1 MAAKQTTQ
9 HTPQDQSQAKNSTK
23 NNPSA
28 KDKDAATQQNAQSH
42 SKNQPE
48 SLLNDTAEGKRLQ
61 EANWKKWGPYVSDRH
76 WGTVRED
83 YSASGDAW
91 RSTTHEMARSKA
103 WRWGEEAIGGICDNM
118 QYLCFGWAFWNGQD
132 PILKERYFGLSNYEG
147 NHGEDVKELYYYLDN
162 TPSHA
167 YMKMLYK
174 YPFAQFPYE
183 QLLSE
188 NAKRTHKD
196 PEFEL
201 MDTGVMDNGQYFDI
215 QIEYAKNSA
224 EDILI
229 QLKVTNRSKDKTATL
244 HVLPTLWF
252 RNYWNWQEQPI
263 KPTMQADGNH
273 QIKLHQEA
281 LGEYHFYTEPT
292 GALLFC
298 DNETNNKK
306 LYGSENK
313 SVFVKDGINDY
324 VIDGNENAVNNQQ
337 GTKVSVYTKR
347 SFDPGGVE
355 VFRFRL
361 SKSAL
366 SNPFKDFD
374 AIYQNRVQDANEFYA
389 TLQQIISDPEE
400 KKIQRQ
406 ALAGM
411 LWSKQFYHYNVS
423 KWLQGD
429 PGMPPPPDARKE
441 GRNSGWQ
448 NIDNLNIISMPD
460 KWEYPWYATWDLAFH
475 AVNFAMIDSRFAK
488 NQMKIIT
495 HEWYMHANGQ
505 LPAYEWDFGNVNPPV
520 HAWATWRVYKIDEKN
535 NGKPD
540 TDFLKLVYH
549 KLLLNFTWWVNRKDA
564 EKNNIFEGGFLGLDN
579 IGVFDRNDATA
590 HGVQLEQSDATAWM
604 AMFALNMMRIALELC
619 KTDIVYQD
627 MASKFFEHFLSIAYA
642 MENVKGDG
650 EGLWDEQDE
659 FYYDQIHTKYGE
671 NIRLRLRSI
680 VGIIPMFAVE
690 VIDEASLRQAP
701 LFIKRMNWIYDNR
714 PELANLVSRWKEQNS
729 TLHLLS
735 LLRGHRMKKILERM
749 LDENEFLS
757 DYGVRSVSKY
767 HKDHPYTLKIGNLIY
782 NVAYTPG
789 ESDSNMFGG
798 NSNWRGPIWMPI
810 NFLIVESLQR
820 FHFYYGKDFK
830 VECPTGSG
838 NYLTILEIAEFLA
851 CRNLQLFAADKSGR
865 RAFLNGDEKQQ
876 NDPEFN
882 QYILFHEY
890 FHGDTGQ
897 GLGAAHQTGWTGI
910 IAKMI
915 QSKYNQ
921 KRARKEK

>member
-1 MAAKQTTQ
+1 MEEK
-9 HTPQDQSQAKNSTK
+9 QAK
-23 NNPSA
+23 SA
-28 KDKDAATQQNAQSH
+28 KEA
-42 SKNQPE
+42 NQKQLHDPQVE
-48 SLLNDTAEGKRLQ
+48 SIHQTAEGKRL
-61 EANWKKWGPYVSDRH
+61 EETGWKKWGPYLSYRQ

-103 WRWGEEAIGGICDNM
+103 WRWGEEGLGGFCDDKQN
-118 QYLCFGWAFWNGQD
+118 LCFAWAFWNGRD
-132 PILKERYFGLSNYEG
+132 PILKERLFGLTNYEG

-162 TPSHA
+162 TPTHS

-174 YPFAQFPYE
+174 YPFGAFPYE
-183 QLLSE
+183 QLIDQ
-188 NAKRTHKD
+188 NAQRTHQD

-201 MDTGVMDNGQYFDI
+201 MDTGILDNGQYFDI
-215 QIEYAKNSA
+215 VIEYAKNNI

-229 QLKVTNRSKDKTATL
+229 QLTVTNRSSDTKERL
-244 HVLPTLWF
+244 HILPTLWF
-252 RNYWNWQEQPI
+252 RNCWSWELQAK
-263 KPTMQADGNH
+263 KPAIHAVENNH
-273 QIKLHQEA
+273 LEFTHET
-281 LGEYHFYTEPT
+281 LGTYHFYTESS
-292 GALLFC
+292 GAFLFC
-298 DNETNNKK
+298 DNETNNQK
-306 LYGSENK
+306 LYGSAND
-313 SVFVKDGINDY
+313 STYLKDGINEY
-324 VIDGNENAVNNQQ
+324 VIHDNVKAVNDKS
-337 GTKVSVYTKR
+337 GTKASIHIIENIEPGATKTL
-347 SFDPGGVE
+347 
-355 VFRFRL
+355 RFRL
-361 SKSAL
+361 SQKAL
-366 SNPFKDFD
+366 TDPFKNFD
-374 AIYQNRVQDANEFYA
+374 RIYKTRLEETDHYYEALQEIVPDA
-389 TLQQIISDPEE
+389 EE
-400 KKIQRQ
+400 KLIQRQ
-406 ALAGM
+406 ALAGT

-429 PGMPPPPDARKE
+429 PTAPPPPASRKE
-441 GRNSGWQ
+441 GRNSEWQ
-448 NIDNLNIISMPD
+448 NIDNMDIISMPD

-475 AVNFAMIDSRFAK
+475 AVNFAMIDSAFAK
-488 NQMKIIT
+488 NQLYIIT
-495 HEWYMHANGQ
+495 HDWYMHANGQ

-535 NGKPD
+535 NGKAD
-540 TDFLKLVYH
+540 TEFLKAVYH

-564 EKNNIFEGGFLGLDN
+564 ERNNIFEGGFLGLDN
-579 IGVFDRNDATA
+579 IGVFDRNEATA

-619 KTDIVYQD
+619 KTDLVYQD

-650 EGLWDEQDE
+650 EGLWDEEDE
-659 FYYDQIHTKYGE
+659 FYYDQIRTKYGE
-671 NIRLRLRSI
+671 NIRLKLRSI
-680 VGIIPMFAVE
+680 VGIIPLFAVE
-690 VIDEASLRQAP
+690 VIDEASLQQAP
-701 LFIKRMNWIYDNR
+701 EFIKRMNWLYENK
-714 PELANLVSRWKEQNS
+714 PELASLVSRWKEQNN

-757 DYGVRSVSKY
+757 PYGVRSVSKY
-767 HKDHPYTLKIGNLIY
+767 HKDHPYSLKIGDFNY

-820 FHFYYGKDFK
+820 FHFYYGNDFK

-838 NYLTILEIAEFLA
+838 NYMTILEISEFLA
-851 CRNLQLFAADKSGR
+851 CRNLQLFAADKDGR

-876 NDPEFN
+876 TDPNFSK
-882 QYILFHEY
+882 YILFHEY
-890 FHGDTGQ
+890 FHGDTGK
-897 GLGAAHQTGWTGI
+897 GLGASHQTGWTGI

-921 KRARKEK
+921 KRGK

>member
-1 MAAKQTTQ
+1 MAKSAKITTDSKPDSKAKESSSGTQ
-9 HTPQDQSQAKNSTK
+9 EKKQSNSTK
-23 NNPSA
+23 SR
-28 KDKDAATQQNAQSH
+28 
-42 SKNQPE
+42 SKQP
-48 SLLNDTAEGKRLQ
+48 LPVYNTNEGKRLL

-83 YSASGDAW
+83 YSAEGDAW
-91 RSTTHEMARSKA
+91 RSTTHDMARSKA

-118 QYLCFGWAFWNGQD
+118 QHLCFGWAFWNGKD
-132 PILKERYFGLSNYEG
+132 AILKERYFGLSNYEG

-162 TPSHA
+162 TPTHS

-174 YPFAQFPYE
+174 YPFAAFPYE
-183 QLLSE
+183 QLLEE

-196 PEFEL
+196 PEFEIL
-201 MDTGVMDNGQYFDI
+201 DTGVLDNGRYFDI
-215 QIEYAKNSA
+215 QIEYAKNEP

-229 QLKVTNRSKDKTATL
+229 RLTVTNKSADTTAQL
-244 HVLPTLWF
+244 HILPTLWF
-252 RNYWNWQEQPI
+252 RNDWTWDLQPN
-263 KPTMQADGNH
+263 KPSILNAG
-273 QIKLHQEA
+273 LHQLTLFKDV
-281 LGEYHFYTEPT
+281 LGEYQFYTAPT

-306 LYGSENK
+306 LYASEND
-313 SVFVKDGINDY
+313 SQYVKDGINDF
-324 VIDGNENAVNNQQ
+324 IIHGNKESINNTK
-337 GTKVSVYTKR
+337 GTKAAIHMQVTLEAGAQNTY
-347 SFDPGGVE
+347 
-355 VFRFRL
+355 RFRL
-361 SKSAL
+361 SKTPL
-366 SNPFKDFD
+366 SGPFKDFD
-374 AIYQNRVQDANEFYA
+374 DIFLQRVKQADEYYHSLQDLVPN
-389 TLQQIISDPEE
+389 DEE
-400 KKIQRQ
+400 RLIQRQ

-429 PGMPPPPDARKE
+429 PGTPPPPKQRE
-441 GRNSGWQ
+441 QGRNSGWQ
-448 NIDNLNIISMPD
+448 HVDNLNIISMPD

-475 AVNFAMIDSRFAK
+475 AVNFAMIDSKFAK
-488 NQMKIIT
+488 NQLKIIT

-535 NGKPD
+535 HGKPD

-564 EKNNIFEGGFLGLDN
+564 EKNNVFEGGFLGLDN
-579 IGVFDRNDATA
+579 IGVFDRNDAVA
-590 HGVQLEQSDATAWM
+590 NGVQLEQSDATAWM

-642 MENVKGDG
+642 MENVKAGGD
-650 EGLWDEQDE
+650 GLWDEEDE
-659 FYYDQIHTKYGE
+659 FYYDQIHSKYGE
-671 NIRLRLRSI
+671 SIRLKLRSI
-680 VGIIPMFAVE
+680 VGIIPLFAVE
-690 VIDEASLRQAP
+690 VIDEASLQQAP
-701 LFIKRMNWIYDNR
+701 LFIKRMNWIYENK
-714 PELANLVSRWKEQNS
+714 PELASLVSRWKEQNN

-735 LLRGHRMKKILERM
+735 LLRGHRMKKILQRM

-767 HKDHPYTLKIGNLIY
+767 HKDHPYVLKIGNLIY

-810 NFLIVESLQR
+810 NFLIIESLQR
-820 FHFYYGKDFK
+820 FHYYYGEDFK

-838 NYLTILEIAEFLA
+838 QYLTILEIAEFLA
-851 CRNLQLFAADKSGR
+851 GRNLQLFAKDQDGK

-876 NDPEFN
+876 NDPDFN

-890 FHGDTGQ
+890 FHGDTGK
-897 GLGAAHQTGWTGI
+897 GLGASHQTGWTGI

-921 KRARKEK
+921 KKK

>member
-1 MAAKQTTQ
+1 MAVKQAAQTNKEKKTEQ
-9 HTPQDQSQAKNSTK
+9 SGQDKNSQH
-23 NNPSA
+23 
-28 KDKDAATQQNAQSH
+28 DA
-42 SKNQPE
+42 
-48 SLLNDTAEGKRLQ
+48 LNDTAEGKRLKTSS
-61 EANWKKWGPYVSDRH
+61 WRKWGPYLSDRQ

-83 YSASGDAW
+83 YSANGDAW
-91 RSTTHEMARSKA
+91 RSTTHDMARSKA
-103 WRWGEEAIGGICDNM
+103 WRWGEEALGGICDDL
-118 QYLCFGWAFWNGQD
+118 QTLCFGWAFWNGRD
-132 PILKERYFGLSNYEG
+132 YILKERLFGLSNYEG

-162 TPSHA
+162 TPTHS

-174 YPFAQFPYE
+174 YPFEAFPYE
-183 QLLSE
+183 QLLTE
-188 NAKRTHKD
+188 NARRTHSD

-215 QIEYAKNSA
+215 FIEYAKNDA

-229 QLKVTNRSKDKTATL
+229 QLTVINRSPDRTESL
-244 HVLPTLWF
+244 HILPTLWF
-252 RNYWNWQEQPI
+252 RKTWAWGLQTD
-263 KPTMQADGNH
+263 KPSIEKAGNNILNVSH
-273 QIKLHQEA
+273 SS
-281 LGEYHFYTEPT
+281 LGEYHFYTET
-292 GALLFC
+292 TAALLFC
-298 DNETNNKK
+298 ENETNNQK
-306 LYGSENK
+306 LYDSPNDTEY
-313 SVFVKDGINDY
+313 VKDGINDY
-324 VIDGNENAVNNQQ
+324 IIHGQANTVGDKT
-337 GTKVSVYTKR
+337 GTKAAVHIIEPLE
-347 SFDPGGVE
+347 PGAVRTL
-355 VFRFRL
+355 RFRL
-361 SKSAL
+361 SRKAL
-366 SNPFKDFD
+366 SDPFNDFD
-374 AIYQNRVQDANEFYA
+374 TIYNKRLKETDDYYA
-389 TLQQIISDPEE
+389 VLQQIIPDQEE
-400 KKIQRQ
+400 KLVQRQ

-411 LWSKQFYHYNVS
+411 LWSKQFYHYNVT

-429 PGMPPPPDARKE
+429 PETPPPPASRKN
-441 GRNSGWQ
+441 GRNSSWQ
-448 NIDNLNIISMPD
+448 NIDNMDIISMPD

-475 AVNFAMIDSRFAK
+475 AVNFAMIDSKFAK
-488 NQMKIIT
+488 KQLHIIT

-505 LPAYEWDFGNVNPPV
+505 LPAYEWEFGNVNPPV
-520 HAWATWRVYKIDEKN
+520 HAWAAWRVYKIDEKN
-535 NGKPD
+535 HGKAD
-540 TDFLKLVYH
+540 TDFLKLIYH

-619 KTDIVYQD
+619 KTDLVYQD

-650 EGLWDEQDE
+650 DGLWDEQDE

-671 NIRLRLRSI
+671 SIRLRLRSI
-680 VGIIPMFAVE
+680 VGIIPLFAVE
-690 VIDEASLRQAP
+690 VIDEASLQQAP
-701 LFIKRMNWIYDNR
+701 MFIKRMNWIFENR
-714 PELANLVSRWKEQNS
+714 PELASLVSRWKEQNN

-757 DYGVRSVSKY
+757 PYGIRSVSKY
-767 HKDHPYTLKIGNLIY
+767 HKDHPYTLKIEDFVY

-820 FHFYYGKDFK
+820 FHFYYGDDFK

-838 NYLTILEIAEFLA
+838 KFLTILEIAEFLA
-851 CRNLQLFAADKSGR
+851 CRNLQLFAADKEGK

-876 NDPEFN
+876 SDPNFN
-882 QYILFHEY
+882 QYVLFHEY
-890 FHGDTGQ
+890 FHGDTGK
-897 GLGAAHQTGWTGI
+897 GLGASHQTGWTGI

-921 KRARKEK
+921 KKGKNVN